1 MSRSTIS
8 TKEWKCGMKVRSK
21 KRNNIINPDNILT
34 IHELHQYA
42 DAGPNINRVTAIS
55 DTGHYMC
62 GNPSMFICYQEDQ
75 KHETKFDAWAKLRYG
90 GGIYKDKTSS
100 GTITLRSHHMSYK
113 EIMTEWTNYVE
124 STETNRV

>member
-8 TKEWKCGMKVRSK
+8 TKEWKCGMKVRSR

-55 DTGHYMC
+55 DTGHYMWEILQC
-62 GNPSMFICYQEDQ
+62 LSVIRKIKNMKQSLMRGQNYDMEEEYTKTKHHQEQ
-75 KHETKFDAWAKLRYG
+75 
-90 GGIYKDKTSS
+90 
-100 GTITLRSHHMSYK
+100 
-113 EIMTEWTNYVE
+113 
-124 STETNRV
+124 